1 MNAEKTAVRCRG
13 LRKEF
18 SSGETQALVL
28 RNVDLDVPLG
38 EMTFLVGP
46 SGSGKTTLLKE
57 EIANSV
63 THGLGLIL
71 SIIGLVMLVMVAQ
84 LRGNTWHIIS
94 CSVYGTTLV
103 LLYLSSTLYHSFQDV
118 PVRHLLRIF
127 DHSSIYLLI
136 AGTYTPFT
144 LVSLQ
149 GTWGWVLFSTI
160 WCLAVIGILFKC
172 FIVESS
178 QTLSVVFYILMGWLV
193 VVAIKPLLAAISM
206 SGFLWLL
213 AGGLCYTAGVFFFVF
228 KRIPYNHAIWH
239 MFVLAGSF
247 CHFFAV
253 FFYVLPQAT

>member
-1 MNAEKTAVRCRG
+1 MKCSRTVEVSTGQRDG
-13 LRKEF
+13 I
-18 SSGETQALVL
+18 
-28 RNVDLDVPLG
+28 
-38 EMTFLVGP
+38 
-46 SGSGKTTLLKE
+46 KE
-57 EIANSV
+57 EIVNSV
-63 THGLGLIL
+63 IQGLGLIL
-71 SIIGLVMLVMVAQ
+71 SIMGLVMLVMVAR

-103 LLYLSSTLYHSFQDV
+103 LLYLSSTLYYSFQDV
-118 PVRHLLRIF
+118 QVRHILRIF

-149 GTWGWVLFSTI
+149 GTLGWILFNTI

-172 FIVESS
+172 FYGCESF
-178 QTLSVVFYILMGWLV
+178 QILSVVFYILMGWLV

-213 AGGLCYTAGVFFFVF
+213 AGGLCYTTGVFFFAF

>member
-1 MNAEKTAVRCRG
+1 LKCSRTVEVSTG
-13 LRKEF
+13 QH
-18 SSGETQALVL
+18 G
-28 RNVDLDVPLG
+28 G
-38 EMTFLVGP
+38 I
-46 SGSGKTTLLKE
+46 KE
-57 EIANSV
+57 EIVNSV
-63 THGLGLIL
+63 IQGLGLIL
-71 SIIGLVMLVMVAQ
+71 SIMGLVMLVMVAQ
-84 LRGNTWHIIS
+84 LRGNTWHIVS

-103 LLYLSSTLYHSFQDV
+103 LLYLSFTLYYSFQDV
-118 PVRHLLRIF
+118 QVRHILRIF

-149 GTWGWVLFSTI
+149 GTLGWILFNMI

-172 FIVESS
+172 FYGCESF
-178 QTLSVVFYILMGWLV
+178 QILSVVFYILMGWLV

-213 AGGLCYTAGVFFFVF
+213 AGGLCYTAGVFFFAF